1 MAYFVLMNFQDFLRE
16 NQVAFV
22 KPTNN
27 NNGLNFRNAEG
38 QVVATFLTNE
48 VPAEE
53 DIIAWVK
60 EHFSFTVVT
69 SNGSNIIR
77 LNKPVDKGLSLEGLW
92 NKPAKGKKVKA

>member
-1 MAYFVLMNFQDFLRE
+1 MNFQEFLRE

-27 NNGLNFRNAEG
+27 NNGLNFRNKEG

-53 DIIAWVK
+53 DLLQWVK
-60 EHFSFTVVT
+60 DHFNFTVVQ

-77 LNKPVDKGLSLEGLW
+77 LNAPVNKGVELTSLWED
-92 NKPAKGKKVKA
+92 